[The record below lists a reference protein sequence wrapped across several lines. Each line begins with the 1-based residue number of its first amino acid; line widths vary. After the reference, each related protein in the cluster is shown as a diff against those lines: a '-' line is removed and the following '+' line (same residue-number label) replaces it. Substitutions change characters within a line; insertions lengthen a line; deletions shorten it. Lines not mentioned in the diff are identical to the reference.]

1 MGIALLI
8 ENELT
13 QTGVFMIKMMFKSY
27 SHNVQARSASSNL
40 TLTPLAKGDQM
51 KRTVTSDKI
60 VIFFF
65 CLCLDIL
72 EHLGYYK
79 TTHQNI
85 QHTKVWLV
93 SDMSILKRHISHL
106 YFNVHTLKV
115 FWASVP

>member
-13 QTGVFMIKMMFKSY
+13 QAGVFMIKTMFKSY
-27 SHNVQARSASSNL
+27 SHNVQARSASSYL

-65 CLCLDIL
+65 VCVWTFLNIWDTIKQLT
-72 EHLGYYK
+72 K
-79 TTHQNI
+79 TYSI
-85 QHTKVWLV
+85 QRSGWFQTCQ
-93 SDMSILKRHISHL
+93 
-106 YFNVHTLKV
+106 Y
-115 FWASVP
+115 